1 MSKKLN
7 RQEVA
12 VLIKETVENKLFEHK
27 LTEDV
32 NSIYSARQD
41 LRSAMLLSVMEELS
55 GRKIPDPTVLDEGVW
70 EKAKAMLAK
79 IRLSKS
85 TGAAEQRDA
94 LEAAADGAANKKF
107 SEMFAA
113 LKLSLIHI

>member
-7 RQEVA
+7 RQQVT
-12 VLIKETVENKLFEHK
+12 VLIKEAVENKLFEHK

-32 NSIYSARQD
+32 SSIYSARQD
-41 LRSAMLLSVMEELS
+41 LQSAMLLSVMEELS

-70 EKAKAMLAK
+70 EKAKSMLAK

-85 TGAAEQRDA
+85 TGSRRRQ
-94 LEAAADGAANKKF
+94 
-107 SEMFAA
+107 S
-113 LKLSLIHI
+113 S